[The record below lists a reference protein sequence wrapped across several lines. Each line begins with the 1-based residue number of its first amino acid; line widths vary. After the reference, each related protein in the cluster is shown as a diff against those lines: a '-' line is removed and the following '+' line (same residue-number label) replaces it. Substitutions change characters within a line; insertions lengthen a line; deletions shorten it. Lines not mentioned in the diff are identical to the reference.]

1 MKVLPAIIYSLMQN
15 RSGKRKLKVLLTF
28 LLALLVLVIVFSVL
42 FHFIMAW
49 EGREYSWIAG
59 IYWTLTVMTTLGFGD
74 ITFHSDL
81 GRFFSIVVLLSG
93 TLFMLTLLPFTFIQ
107 FFYSPWVEAQAA
119 ALTPREL
126 PQKTSGHVVLTRY
139 GPVEGALIRRL
150 VQYGYPYAV
159 LAPDLPEALRLRD
172 LDVEVV
178 VGELDDPRTYELVR
192 LDQAALLA
200 ATLPDITNT
209 NIAFTARE
217 VAPNTPIVATC
228 VDPSS
233 VDNLQMAGCNRVL
246 RLAEMLGHA
255 MARRVIGRD
264 AKAHVIGEF
273 DGLKIAEASA
283 AGTPLVNRTLRAIR
297 LPEHVNLNVAGVWER
312 GRFFTAGP
320 DTKILPS
327 TVFVLA
333 GTQQQL
339 DEYNSLFCIY
349 HASDEPVVILGGGR
363 VGRATAAALAK
374 ENIEYWIVE
383 KLPDRVRDNDRL
395 IVGDAADIEVLHKAG
410 IKKSPVVVVTTHD
423 DDLNVYLT
431 LYCRRIRPDIQ
442 IISRATLE
450 RNISTLH
457 RAGADFVL
465 SYASMGANAIFNLLK
480 RTNILLLAEGL
491 DVFALDVPPA
501 LVGKTLAESA
511 IRKTSQCSVIAIDG
525 PQGMTVNPSRDAVL
539 SAGAKLVLI
548 GGAES
553 QERFIRTFA
562 QNRS

>member
-1 MKVLPAIIYSLMQN
+1 MKVLPAVIFSYLQN
-15 RSGKRKLKVLLTF
+15 RSGKRKLKVLGTF
-28 LLALLVLVIVFSVL
+28 LLALLILVLIFSVL

-49 EGREYSWIAG
+49 EGRSYSWITG
-59 IYWTLTVMTTLGFGD
+59 MYWTLTVMTTLGFGD

-81 GRFFSIVVLLSG
+81 GRLFSIVVLLSG

-126 PQKTSGHVVLTRY
+126 PETTSGHVVLTGY

-159 LAPDLPEALRLRD
+159 LVPDLPEGLRLRD
-172 LDVEVV
+172 LDIDVC
-178 VGELDDPRTYELVR
+178 VGQLDDPETYEKVR
-192 LDQAALLA
+192 LPQAALLA
-200 ATLPDITNT
+200 ATHSDITNT

-217 VAPNTPIVATC
+217 VSPQTPIVATC
-228 VDPSS
+228 VDPGS

-246 RLAEMLGHA
+246 QLAETLGQA

-264 AKAHVIGEF
+264 AKTHVIGHF
-273 DGLKIAEASA
+273 DNLKIAEAGA
-283 AGTPLVNRTLRAIR
+283 AGTPLVNRTLSEIR
-297 LPEHVNLNVAGVWER
+297 LPEHAKVNVAGVWER
-312 GRFFTAGP
+312 GRFHTAGP
-320 DTKILPS
+320 DTVILPS
-327 TVFVLA
+327 TILVLA
-333 GTQQQL
+333 GTREQL
-339 DEYNSLFCIY
+339 DEYDSLFCIY
-349 HASDEPVVILGGGR
+349 HTSDEPIVILGGGR
-363 VGRATAAALAK
+363 VGRATAKSLEK
-374 ENIEYWIVE
+374 QKVDYRIVE
-383 KLPDRVRDNDRL
+383 KQPGRVADEQKL
-395 IVGDAADIEVLHKAG
+395 VLGDAADIEVLRTAG
-410 IKKSPVVVVTTHD
+410 IMKSPVVVVTTHD

-465 SYASMGANAIFNLLK
+465 SYASMGANAIFNALK

-491 DVFALDVPPA
+491 DVFSLDVPPSLA
-501 LVGKTLAESA
+501 GKTLAESA
-511 IRKTSQCSVIAIDG
+511 IRKTSQCSVIAIDKPG
-525 PQGMTVNPSRDAVL
+525 GMIVNPPPNTVL
-539 SAGAKLVLI
+539 DAGAKLVLI

-553 QERFIRTFA
+553 QERFISTYA
-562 QNRS
+562 KQRS